1 MRRTTTFARGSHVRG
16 AFLNALQDEQVG
28 LVPASENPAG
38 TIALKGS
45 DGRYVATPDAGVAHD
60 TLAVLDASIDW
71 RARLLRGVFIRLESA
86 AQRLHGADAW
96 QANDPARPIAVKL
109 FEGGRTGTGGLGAAA
124 AVVANG
130 TPPVVAAGS
139 FAVVVYEGATS
150 ALRAYLYAAADGSL
164 CLYNASGATLHAEL
178 TVWGAAVAPNP
189 SAPPPDVLPTLSEV
203 QWLTP
208 ALAAARPA
216 DPGGPAIFRAT
227 DTGDLSLWDG
237 GAWRALGGGGSSPLT
252 TNGDLFMRAGGV
264 DARLAIGSTAQVLRV
279 SGGLPAWSSLPWLA
293 EASTGTATADATQ
306 TTCGSYTVPNNASVF
321 IELTVHANRTDRTA
335 GAGWK
340 VRAHAIND
348 AGTVTISG
356 GDIAVDGPVGS
367 AVTWSVT
374 LDVSGT
380 AVRLRVTG
388 EAATDID
395 WTARWI
401 VS

>member
-45 DGRYVATPDAGVAHD
+45 DGRYVATPDAGIAHN
-60 TLAVLDASIDW
+60 TLAVLDDSIDW

-109 FEGGRTGTGGLGAAA
+109 FEGGRTGTGGLGAASA
-124 AVVANG
+124 AVANG

-189 SAPPPDVLPTLSEV
+189 SAPPPDVLPTLTEV

-216 DPGGPAIFRAT
+216 DPGGPSIFRAT

-237 GAWRALGGGGSSPLT
+237 GAWRAVGGGGSSPLI
-252 TNGDLFMRAGGV
+252 TNGDLYMRAGGV
-264 DARLAIGSTAQVLRV
+264 NARLAVGSTPQYLGV
-279 SGGLPAWSSLPWLA
+279 SSGLPAWKSFPWA
-293 EASTGTATADATQ
+293 THTSTGVQTTDATQ
-306 TTCGSYTVPNNASVF
+306 TTCGSYTVPAGAYTAKLLVTAAKSDLSTACGWEITVTVVNNAGAVSIVGGGA
-321 IELTVHANRTDRTA
+321 IIVGPTD
-335 GAGWK
+335 GA
-340 VRAHAIND
+340 
-348 AGTVTISG
+348 T
-356 GDIAVDGPVGS
+356 
-367 AVTWSVT
+367 TWSVT
-374 LDVSGT
+374 VDVSGT
-380 AVRLRVTG
+380 SLRLRVTG
-388 EAATDID
+388 AAATTID

-401 VS
+401 VG